1 MTKIIVK
8 IKNWISTSFQLI
20 TVGLL
25 IALLILVIKQQKELD
40 DLYDI
45 IDESESRFS
54 NDINDAKEE
63 LSTDIND
70 AKEELSSDIDDV
82 KRTVRIWSN

>member
-1 MTKIIVK
+1 MTKIIVQ
-8 IKNWISTSFQLI
+8 IKNWISSSFQLI

-25 IALLILVIKQQKELD
+25 IALLILVIKQQKEID
-40 DLYDI
+40 NLYDI
-45 IDESESRFS
+45 IDESESRLS
-54 NDINDAKEE
+54 N
-63 LSTDIND
+63 DIND